1 MHRLK
6 KVLVI
11 FLSCLLILLGG
22 SGTIIYYHDQF
33 IEGIIL
39 DGSDFIDS
47 APSGQQ
53 QGYSERRTQLN
64 EQIQSGVYDFNS
76 IFEDCFFVGDSR
88 TVGMTDSGYLDSSK
102 TCAQIGVSVDHLAW
116 HMEEVAAQNPKILIV
131 SYGVNDAATYGSN
144 VDSFIDNYASILADV
159 KALLPNTTIYVNSIL
174 PVKDQCQNVHNG
186 DITLYNDALKELC
199 QQDNYIYIDNTEVAE
214 EGADLYSGDGLHF
227 LPDFYPI
234 WLVHIAEAICEQEES
249 SDLF

>member
-1 MHRLK
+1 MYKFK
-6 KVLVI
+6 KALVI
-11 FLSCLLILLGG
+11 FLCCLLILLGG

-39 DGSDFIDS
+39 DGSDFIDNI
-47 APSGQQ
+47 ANGQH

-102 TCAQIGVSVDHLAW
+102 TCAQIGVSVDHLSW
-116 HMEEVAAQNPKILIV
+116 HMEEVAAQNPENLIV
-131 SYGVNDAATYGSN
+131 SYGVNDAAIYGSD
-144 VDSFIDNYASILADV
+144 VDSFIENYASILTDV
-159 KALLPNTTIYVNSIL
+159 QTMLPNTTIYVNSIL
-174 PVKDQCQNVHNG
+174 PVKEQCQNVYNG

-199 QQDNYIYIDNTEVAE
+199 QQNNYIYIDNSEVAE

-234 WLVHIAEAICEQEES
+234 WLVHIAEAICDQEES
-249 SDLF
+249 SDY